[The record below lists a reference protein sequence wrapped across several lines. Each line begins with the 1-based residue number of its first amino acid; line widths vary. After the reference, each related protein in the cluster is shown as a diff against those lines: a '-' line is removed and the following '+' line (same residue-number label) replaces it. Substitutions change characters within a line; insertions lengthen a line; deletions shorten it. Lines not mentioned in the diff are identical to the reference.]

1 MGIVFSLLSL
11 TLSAWAIRSI
21 CIKKQSSGKKFGKSI
36 FSLWYFLLSGGV
48 GIKQPENVHIS
59 ILMLAVG
66 AAVVCYSN
74 HIYKEA
80 EGSNKDIL
88 NDYAAALKDFDLPG
102 KASKPKKSAT
112 ANYVKGKGAELTEIA
127 FYYVN
132 AGGESSF
139 RDVDV
144 KKFDGEYIEGYCH
157 LSKAFKTF
165 RLDRVEGD
173 VILRGTSEA
182 MDAYQWA
189 AEIEAK

>member
-21 CIKKQSSGKKFGKSI
+21 CIKTQSGGKKFGKSI

-48 GIKQPENVHIS
+48 GIKQPENAHIS

-66 AAVVCYSN
+66 AAVVWYSN
-74 HIYKEA
+74 HIYTEPK
-80 EGSNKDIL
+80 GSNKDIL
-88 NDYAAALKDFDLPG
+88 NDYAAAVKDFDLPG
-102 KASKPKKSAT
+102 KASKPKKSST
-112 ANYVKGKGAELTEIA
+112 ANYVKGRGAELTEIA

-144 KKFDGEYIEGYCH
+144 KKFDGQYIEGYCH
-157 LSKAFKTF
+157 LSQAFKTF
-165 RLDRVEGD
+165 RLDRIDGDITLRDTGEAVEPDYWKG
-173 VILRGTSEA
+173 L
-182 MDAYQWA
+182 
-189 AEIEAK
+189 IEK